1 MSIHILLAHGSLGNW
16 DEVIF
21 LSIAAVFL
29 IMMGISWIR
38 SRANAPDEAEAPPP
52 SKPTASEGDSQDHFP
67 LS

>member
-1 MSIHILLAHGSLGNW
+1 MPVHILLAHGSLGNW

-21 LSIAAVFL
+21 LSVAAVFL

-38 SRANAPDEAEAPPP
+38 SRSNVPDEEAVP
-52 SKPTASEGDSQDHFP
+52 PTAPAAPESDSQDHFP